1 MRFTNEVVDEAL
13 YADFRLMNGLN
24 EEQLEEFLGL
34 VLRFLAGQT
43 AAEFM
48 EAVAAFA
55 AAHSASPNAL
65 KNPLRG
71 ALLFFKG
78 ALKSNLTP
86 AYVKEDLIE
95 LGLAEDK
102 AEKAEQLWKRH
113 YLDLSRAASEQ
124 TLMVNELVDMD
135 WRFGVTSSTS
145 EMFRVGSTFLQLK
158 LVLNK
163 GVTKENVSMELSLP
177 QFYQF
182 LHEMEKAKASL
193 DFFS

>member
-71 ALLFFKG
+71 ALLISSSPPSFYASF
-78 ALKSNLTP
+78 
-86 AYVKEDLIE
+86 Y
-95 LGLAEDK
+95 
-102 AEKAEQLWKRH
+102 R
-113 YLDLSRAASEQ
+113 YL
-124 TLMVNELVDMD
+124 
-135 WRFGVTSSTS
+135 
-145 EMFRVGSTFLQLK
+145 
-158 LVLNK
+158 
-163 GVTKENVSMELSLP
+163 
-177 QFYQF
+177 
-182 LHEMEKAKASL
+182 
-193 DFFS
+193 